1 MNCCPSDVNT
11 FPITPIVP
19 FSGAISC
26 FWFQSRAEKNHC
38 TNCVKVSVWVNLD
51 MLGVHAQ
58 FMLCTVLYSGFLVAC
73 LSHDGGRRETIFSPN
88 KPVFF
93 CDGTMKTANTTLG
106 ETVLVGVRLWLKG
119 ILCSFFLPSSLL
131 IPVSP
136 HLCGTFVKGVIPA
149 WMVAVTEEY
158 MNNRYFTP
166 HRLLHHCPLAHCC
179 LFCFHPLPPW
189 LFSSPAT
196 PSLSA
201 NPVWKRLRK
210 SSVSCLS
217 RILCWG
223 AITHLSDS
231 YSVDTV
237 QAAIW
242 EI

>member
-1 MNCCPSDVNT
+1 MSTHFQLHPEYLSLGQFPVSDFN
-11 FPITPIVP
+11 
-19 FSGAISC
+19 
-26 FWFQSRAEKNHC
+26 RAENNYC

-51 MLGVHAQ
+51 MLAVHAQ
-58 FMLCTVLYSGFLVAC
+58 FMLCTVLYSGFPVAC
-73 LSHDGGRRETIFSPN
+73 LCHDGGRREPIFSPN

-166 HRLLHHCPLAHCC
+166 HRLLHHCPLARCC

-201 NPVWKRLRK
+201 NPVWKQLRK

-223 AITHLSDS
+223 AISHLSDS